1 MRLFVAVT
9 PPAAAVDHLAAA
21 LVAARETGAANRA
34 AGPLLRWV
42 RPQLWH
48 LTLAFFGEVAEAAD
62 QAGLQER
69 LARTAHR
76 HPVLALQFRGAGA
89 FSRPARASVVWVG
102 VDGARDPLG
111 KLAASCAAAGRRIG
125 IDVEKRS
132 YRPHLT
138 VARAKGREPVD
149 VRTLVT
155 ALAGYAGPVWT
166 AAELHLIRSHLG
178 PQPRYDTI
186 ARWPLQGA

>member
-21 LVAARETGAANRA
+21 LAAAREIGAANPPA
-34 AGPLLRWV
+34 EPLLRWV
-42 RPQLWH
+42 RPAMWH
-48 LTLAFFGEVAEAAD
+48 LTLAFFGEVTAETQ

-69 LARTAHR
+69 LARAAHR
-76 HPVLALQFRGAGA
+76 HPALVLQFRGAGA
-89 FSRPARASVVWVG
+89 FNRPARASVVWIG
-102 VDGARDPLG
+102 VDGTRDPLG
-111 KLAASCAAAGRRIG
+111 KLAASCAAAGRRVG

-155 ALAGYAGPVWT
+155 ALGGYAGPMWT

-178 PQPRYDTI
+178 PDPRYDI
-186 ARWPLQGA
+186 LARWPLRGA